1 MPLTTLLTSKMM
13 NLSDKLFE
21 QRQTLLSEQ
30 NLDLG
35 QDIFLLELLKND
47 GVTMGILAEKLSMTA
62 SSATKMATK
71 LEKKGFISRKPS
83 RIDSR
88 QNHAFL
94 TEEGKT
100 KAKDIITL
108 ITDLDQLIIKKLKKK
123 DNERLYRILEVLEA
137 VAKGKK
143 LPSSKK
149 PKKAKKP
156 QKSKDKKKKKS

>member
-1 MPLTTLLTSKMM
+1 MM
-13 NLSDKLFE
+13 LSDKLLE
-21 QRQTLLSEQ
+21 QRQALLAVKNMDS
-30 NLDLG
+30 G
-35 QDIFLLELLKND
+35 QELFLIELLKND

-71 LEKKGFISRKPS
+71 LEANGLIQRKPS

-94 TEEGKT
+94 TDDG
-100 KAKDIITL
+100 KAKAKEIISL
-108 ITDLDQLIIKKLKKK
+108 VTDLDQSITKKLKKK
-123 DNERLYRILEVLEA
+123 DNERLYRILEMLEA
-137 VAKGKK
+137 ITKGKK

-149 PKKAKKP
+149 AKKAKKP